1 MALSDM
7 GLSTTPLAV
16 TLGDPAGIGP
26 DVTLLAY
33 AARSTEEIPPFVLIG
48 DEAVLAGRAA
58 VLGLSIPIAKV
69 AAPADALGVFADA
82 LPVLPIAAGT
92 VTPGQ
97 PSVDAMEAVRASIE
111 TAVALVQ
118 SGEARAVVT
127 NPVSKSHLYQAGFEF
142 PGHTE
147 YLAAL
152 ASGGGPSLHP
162 VMMLV
167 AGPFKVVP
175 TTIHIPLKDVES
187 TLTRELL
194 LETLE
199 ITDRDLR
206 RFFGYDR
213 PRLAVSGLNP
223 HAGEEGSLGRE
234 ELDTIAPAI
243 EAARAKGLDVSG
255 PYPADTLF
263 HEAARERYDAAICM
277 YHDQALVPFK
287 TLAFEEG
294 VNVTL
299 GLPFV
304 RTSPDHGTAFDI
316 AGSGK
321 ANPRSFIEALR
332 LASAMSET
340 AADEA

>member
-1 MALSDM
+1 MPPADA
-7 GLSTTPLAV
+7 PLAL

-26 DVTLLAY
+26 DITLLAY
-33 AARSTEEIPPFVLIG
+33 AARSRETIPPFVLLG
-48 DEAVLAGRAA
+48 DEDILQDRAQM
-58 VLGLSIPIAKV
+58 LGLSIPIARV
-69 AAPADALGVFADA
+69 ASASDAAAAFSDA
-82 LPVLPIAAGT
+82 LPVLPIKVNGAIVAGT
-92 VTPGQ
+92 SS
-97 PSVDAMEAVRASIE
+97 PSAMDAVKQSIE

-118 SGEARAVVT
+118 GGEARAVVT
-127 NPVSKSHLYQAGFEF
+127 NPVSKAHLYKAGFAF

-152 ASGGGPSLHP
+152 AASDGAP
-162 VMMLV
+162 VLPIMMLV

-175 TTIHIPLKDVES
+175 ATIHIPLRDVP
-187 TLTRELL
+187 TALAPELL
-194 LETLE
+194 RKTIE
-199 ITDRDLR
+199 ITDQDLR
-206 RFFGYDR
+206 RFFGYAR

-223 HAGEEGSLGRE
+223 HAGEDGSLGAE
-234 ELDTIAPAI
+234 EIKVIAPAI
-243 EAARAKGLDVSG
+243 EDARNAGIDVTG

-263 HEAARERYDAAICM
+263 HTAARERYDAAICM

-316 AGSGK
+316 AGTGD
-321 ANPRSFIEALR
+321 ANPRSLIEALR
-332 LASAMSET
+332 LAAEMAESADDET
-340 AADEA
+340 RP